1 MNDWKIVYQILC
13 ACINWRAYLQNVQA
27 SIDFTGIPNTYLDC
41 LLDCI
46 HLTIP
51 WIQHLGVLSSNL
63 CPS

>member
-1 MNDWKIVYQILC
+1 MNDWKMVYQILC

-41 LLDCI
+41 LLDGI

-51 WIQHLGVLSSNL
+51 
-63 CPS
+63 